1 MTVFS
6 LQDICEE
13 HSSINSNRFVEFQA
27 RSINVTPPPNSQ
39 KRPLCIA
46 DCSKFL
52 IRQVS
57 MNVSGIC
64 RIFAQRASS
73 SDKERDFSE
82 NDLENKQEESAGEL

>member
-1 MTVFS
+1 
-6 LQDICEE
+6 
-13 HSSINSNRFVEFQA
+13 
-27 RSINVTPPPNSQ
+27 
-39 KRPLCIA
+39 
-46 DCSKFL
+46 
-52 IRQVS
+52 